1 MANIQDTSER
11 LLQSAADV
19 SSSAEVFSV
28 ESESRSVQFE
38 ANRAK
43 NVTTRQSAGSALR
56 IVSGNGRVGFASTTD
71 DTRLPELAQR
81 AAAVSEY
88 GAEAQFDF
96 PSQSALPEVASADD
110 QVAHITEDDILAVG
124 EGIVERVLAEFPDA
138 LCDVHV
144 TTVMRHRQ
152 RLINSAGA
160 DIVGFGTHHS
170 ISAGAEIISGT
181 DMLSVWDGTS
191 SAAVLSPDDVD
202 ALVERLLT
210 NLRNAQRI
218 VNAPTGK
225 DIPVFFTPQ
234 GVAGTLLPPL
244 LSGFNGQNVATGAS
258 PLIDRWGDKVL
269 EDSLTIYD
277 DPLRPMTSGS
287 RRSDDEGVAA
297 RRIPLV
303 TDGVIGEPLL
313 DLQTAAKCGMTPNG
327 CGLRGLS
334 TTPSPNT
341 SFVCVEP
348 GNSSDADMI
357 GGIDRGIVVQQ
368 LLGAGQG
375 NQLGGDFRA
384 NLSLGFLVESG
395 EVAGRV
401 KDTMI
406 SGNVYEVLSDIEGIS
421 SETQTVWGSSEL
433 PAVLCRGVEVAAA

>member
-1 MANIQDTSER
+1 MADVHDSSER
-11 LLQSAADV
+11 LLHSAADV

-56 IVSGNGRVGFASTTD
+56 IISGNGRIGFASTTD
-71 DTRLPELAQR
+71 ATRLPELADR
-81 AAAVSEY
+81 AAAVSPY

-96 PSQSALPEVASADD
+96 PAQSSLPDVDSADD
-110 QVAHITEDDILAVG
+110 AVANIAEDDMLAAG
-124 EGIVERVLAEFPDA
+124 EGIVERVLSEFPDA
-138 LCDVHV
+138 LCDAHV
-144 TTVMRHRQ
+144 TTVQHRQ

-160 DIVGFGTHHS
+160 DIVGVGTQHS
-170 ISAGAEIISGT
+170 VSAGAEIISGT

-191 SAAVLSPDDVD
+191 SAAVLSEDDID

-218 VNAPTGK
+218 VTAPTGK

-234 GVAGTLLPPL
+234 GFGGTLLPPL

-258 PLIDRWGDKVL
+258 PLIDRWGDDVL
-269 EDSLTIYD
+269 DKSLTIYD
-277 DPLRPMTSGS
+277 DPLRPMTSGT
-287 RRSDDEGVAA
+287 RRADDEGIAA

-303 TDGVIGEPLL
+303 TEGAIGEPLL

-327 CGLRGLS
+327 CGLRGLA
-334 TTPSPNT
+334 TTPSPST
-341 SFVCVEP
+341 SFICVAP
-348 GNSSDADMI
+348 GHVSDADMI
-357 GGIDRGIVVQQ
+357 SGIERGIVVQQ

-384 NLSLGFLVESG
+384 NLSLGFLIESG
-395 EVAGRV
+395 EITGRI

-406 SGNVYEVLSDIEGIS
+406 SGNVYEVLNNIEAIG

>member
-11 LLQSAADV
+11 LLQSAANV

-110 QVAHITEDDILAVG
+110 QVAHITEDDMLAAG

-160 DIVGFGTHHS
+160 DIVGIGTHHS

-191 SAAVLSPDDVD
+191 SAAVLSPDHVD

-210 NLRNAQRI
+210 NLRIAQRI

-269 EDSLTIYD
+269 GDSLTIYD

-357 GGIDRGIVVQQ
+357 GGIGRGIVVQQ

-406 SGNVYEVLSDIEGIS
+406 SGNVYEVLNDIEGIS

-433 PAVLCRGVEVAAA
+433 PAVFCRGVEVAAA